1 VAFRVAHP
9 GGAAMPPLIDLDS
22 AATSARRM
30 RASDADRLATVEH
43 LQDAVA
49 RGLLTPDEGSER
61 MADAFAAVH
70 LSDLDPLTEDLPPAP
85 PERTAPGWRSL
96 GTLAVEQVRASLT
109 TAATGRLRAA
119 RVAFVLLVA
128 SFFLVLVGALSGV
141 ALSDSGGGGGGGGGW
156 GDHWDHWDHGDDDHW
171 DRWDDD

>member
-1 VAFRVAHP
+1 
-9 GGAAMPPLIDLDS
+9 MPPLIDPDS
-22 AATSARRM
+22 AATSAPRM
-30 RASDADRLATVEH
+30 RASDADRLAIVEQ

-70 LSDLDPLTEDLPPAP
+70 VTDLGRLTEDLPPAP

-141 ALSDSGGGGGGGGGW
+141 ALSDSGGGGGGGGW
-156 GDHWDHWDHGDDDHW
+156 GDHWDHWDLWDHGDDDHW

>member
-1 VAFRVAHP
+1 
-9 GGAAMPPLIDLDS
+9 MPPLIDLDS

-70 LSDLDPLTEDLPPAP
+70 LTDLDPLTEDLPPAP
-85 PERTAPGWRSL
+85 PEHTAPGWRSL
-96 GTLAVEQVRASLT
+96 KTLAVEQVRASLA

-119 RVAFVLLVA
+119 RVTVVLLVA
-128 SFFLVLVGALSGV
+128 SLFLVLVGALGGV
-141 ALSDSGGGGGGGGGW
+141 ALSDSGGGSGGGGGDG
-156 GDHWDHWDHGDDDHW
+156 GGHEHWDHDWDHD
-171 DRWDDD
+171 WDDD

>member
-1 VAFRVAHP
+1 
-9 GGAAMPPLIDLDS
+9 MPPLIDLDS
-22 AATSARRM
+22 TTTSAPRM
-30 RASDADRLATVEH
+30 RASDADRLATVKQ

-70 LSDLDPLTEDLPPAP
+70 LIDLDPLTEDLPPAP

-96 GTLAVEQVRASLT
+96 GVLAVEQVRISLS
-109 TAATGRLRAA
+109 TAATGRVSAA
-119 RVAFVLLVA
+119 RVAVVLLVA
-128 SFFLVLVGALSGV
+128 SLFLVLVGALSGV

-156 GDHWDHWDHGDDDHW
+156 GDHWDHWDHWDDDHW

>member
-1 VAFRVAHP
+1 
-9 GGAAMPPLIDLDS
+9 MPPLIDLDT
-22 AATSARRM
+22 AATSAPRM
-30 RASDADRLATVEH
+30 RASDADRLVAVEH

-49 RGLLTPDEGSER
+49 RGLLTPDEGSDR

-70 LSDLDPLTEDLPPAP
+70 LTDLDPLTEDLPPAP

-119 RVAFVLLVA
+119 RVAVVLVVA
-128 SFFLVLVGALSGV
+128 SLVLVLVGALGGA
-141 ALSDSGGGGGGGGGW
+141 ALSDGGGGGGGGGGW
-156 GDHWDHWDHGDDDHW
+156 HEHHDDHW
-171 DRWDDD
+171 DDDWDDD

>member
-1 VAFRVAHP
+1 
-9 GGAAMPPLIDLDS
+9 MPPLIDLDS
-22 AATSARRM
+22 AATSAPRM
-30 RASDADRLATVEH
+30 RASDADRLVAVEH

-70 LSDLDPLTEDLPPAP
+70 LTDLDPLTEDLPPAP

-96 GTLAVEQVRASLT
+96 GTLAVEQLRASLT

-119 RVAFVLLVA
+119 RVAVVLVVA
-128 SFFLVLVGALSGV
+128 SLVLVLVGALGGA
-141 ALSDSGGGGGGGGGW
+141 ALSDSGDGGGGGGW
-156 GDHWDHWDHGDDDHW
+156 HEHRDDHW
-171 DRWDDD
+171 DDDWDDD

>member
-1 VAFRVAHP
+1 
-9 GGAAMPPLIDLDS
+9 MPPLIDLDS
-22 AATSARRM
+22 AATSAPRT

-70 LSDLDPLTEDLPPAP
+70 LSDLDPLTEDLPQAP

-109 TAATGRLRAA
+109 TVATGRLRAA

-141 ALSDSGGGGGGGGGW
+141 ALSDSGGGGGGGGW
-156 GDHWDHWDHGDDDHW
+156 GDHWDHWDHWDHGDDDHW

>member
-1 VAFRVAHP
+1 
-9 GGAAMPPLIDLDS
+9 MPPLTDLNS
-22 AATSARRM
+22 AAPSAPRM

-70 LSDLDPLTEDLPPAP
+70 LTDLDPLTEDLPPAPEP

-96 GTLAVEQVRASLT
+96 GTLAVEQVRASL
-109 TAATGRLRAA
+109 AAATTGRLGPA
-119 RVAFVLLVA
+119 RVAVVLLVA
-128 SFFLVLVGALSGV
+128 ALFLVLVGALSGV
-141 ALSDSGGGGGGGGGW
+141 ALSDSGGGGGGGGGSH
-156 GDHWDHWDHGDDDHW
+156 GGWDHPWDHRWDHDDWGDDDW
-171 DRWDDD
+171 GDD